1 MIYNRRHVTL
11 SYRRNGSPCH
21 VFCMAGGPS
30 QYAVPSYRGLIKDGC
45 PVLSRQLPCPSQE
58 EYLQRPHAPSRLTS
72 TPLHFGGYG
81 GWRPV
86 AGATA
91 AATAPV
97 GRTALSISAASSIT
111 PAEGCDGCASKG
123 DWRQELIE
131 GMAQAEGFAEMTIR
145 AKVASAQPWHTITVR
160 PLMLRGIRQL
170 QVTTF
175 TARQSTAVNHLLGQG
190 GTAPVEAVV
199 RPLLE
204 AGGLGSV
211 TLRTCFGDLVVQITK
226 RGKGI
231 VHRSEPQSRP
241 ALVPSEPG
249 RALAHDRL
257 KDTPIP
263 ADQPHPFLQQIGF
276 QTADG
281 RIRANMQDKFSQ
293 VNEFLK
299 LLGHTSFI
307 QQLLTD
313 RQQQQHHQQE
323 GRGPHLNGVA
333 AGSSSSDASA
343 VTSPSSPRPRRPLH
357 ILDCGC
363 GSSHLSFGTYHYL
376 NHVLGLPASLGGV
389 DVNAALMAKAN
400 ENARRMGLEGVS
412 FDTAPIGDYRP
423 PVPPDIVL
431 ALHACDTATDDA
443 LALAVKQDS
452 PLILAVPCCHA
463 HLHKQ
468 LAGQPPTSR
477 PPWAPLL
484 RHGILK
490 QRQLDLVTDTL
501 RAQLLRVAGYQTDVV
516 EFTSAEHTPRN
527 LLIRAV
533 RQKQQQRQA
542 LLQAEPVTAVDA
554 NEAADT
560 GANLTVEVA
569 TAATVAAAAAAGPR
583 PSWSRQQLAA
593 AREYVTL
600 RDFWGVTPYLEVL
613 LQEGLGPLLRAA
625 AAQQGSEESV
635 CGRGGSGEAEVK
647 AEGDDGDMNA

>member
-1 MIYNRRHVTL
+1 MIYNRINVTL
-11 SYRRNGSPCH
+11 SYQYNGSPCH

-30 QYAVPSYRGLIKDGC
+30 QYAVPSCRGLTKDGN
-45 PVLSRQLPCPSQE
+45 PVLRRQLSCPSQE

-72 TPLHFGGYG
+72 APLRCGRHA
-81 GWRPV
+81 GWRQV
-86 AGATA
+86 AAATA

-97 GRTALSISAASSIT
+97 GRIAVSISAGSSST
-111 PAEGCDGCASKG
+111 AAEGGGGCASKG

-160 PLMLRGIRQL
+160 PLVLRGMRQL

-175 TARQSTAVNHLLGQG
+175 TARQSTSVNHPLGQG
-190 GTAPVEAVV
+190 GMAPVEAVV

-204 AGGLGSV
+204 ADGLGSV
-211 TLRTCFGDLVVQITK
+211 TLRTSRRDLAVQITK

-231 VHRSEPQSRP
+231 VHRSEPQGRP

-249 RALAHDRL
+249 RALTHDRL

-276 QTADG
+276 QTAEG
-281 RIRANMQDKFSQ
+281 KIRANMQDKFSQ

-307 QQLLTD
+307 QQLLKD
-313 RQQQQHHQQE
+313 KHQYQHHQQE
-323 GRGPHLNGVA
+323 GRGPLLNGIA
-333 AGSSSSDASA
+333 AGSSSSEEGTA
-343 VTSPSSPRPRRPLH
+343 TSPPSPRRPLQ

-376 NHVLGLPASLGGV
+376 NHVLGLPADLGGV

-423 PVPPDIVL
+423 PVRPDIVL

-452 PLILAVPCCHA
+452 PLVLAVPCCHA

-490 QRQLDLVTDTL
+490 QRQVDLVTDTL
-501 RAQLLRVAGYQTDVV
+501 RAQLLRVAGYHTDVV

-542 LLQAEPVTAVDA
+542 PLQAQSVTPVDA
-554 NEAADT
+554 NEAAGT
-560 GANLTVEVA
+560 GANLTV
-569 TAATVAAAAAAGPR
+569 AAAAAGPR
-583 PSWSRQQLAA
+583 PSWSRQQLEA
-593 AREYVTL
+593 AREYTAL
-600 RDFWGVTPYLEVL
+600 RDFWGVTPFLEVL
-613 LQEGLGPLLRAA
+613 LQEHLGPLLQAVA
-625 AAQQGSEESV
+625 VTKSSEESA
-635 CGRGGSGEAEVK
+635 CGRGGSGEAEMG
-647 AEGDDGDMNA
+647 AEGDAGDTNA